1 MFNVIFMVLLTLFC
15 SFNTTSFPLFGT
27 LCEDWTSV
35 WYSCRTGF
43 IFLSTRGEVRTFIGS
58 PFSHSP
64 WDKPSKWS
72 TSLIISVLILLHRQC
87 GCKRN
92 DGFSFLNLNQHSEWV
107 FSLFLSPTP
116 HAEWQTITATQR
128 TVVTDFRVCSWPA
141 TCFLHSVKCGK
152 IKTTASQLDKL
163 LHEEKEGYHSIN
175 MCDSSESVPV
185 RTGLME
191 SFDTRCN
198 DNHLKLNTSETKEL
212 VVENSDDCNWLCVCS
227 LTRMRQ
233 AWGRSDLDLWPF
245 LGAFLKKYLLC
256 SRDRRWHKTG
266 WERRMWHD
274 GSASGMEPGVAAKA
288 TQPRHFWSVTT
299 KTQTV
304 LDSDTEEE
312 NKNGTSWKHN
322 ASRQQLSAVW
332 RRNISKKKEKS
343 PLKVQCV
350 GFGGISCIWT
360 HLISTETQWFL
371 VSVMK

>member
-1 MFNVIFMVLLTLFC
+1 M
-15 SFNTTSFPLFGT
+15 
-27 LCEDWTSV
+27 
-35 WYSCRTGF
+35 
-43 IFLSTRGEVRTFIGS
+43 
-58 PFSHSP
+58 
-64 WDKPSKWS
+64 
-72 TSLIISVLILLHRQC
+72 LILLHRQC

-141 TCFLHSVKCGK
+141 TCFLHSVKWGK

-175 MCDSSESVPV
+175 MCDSSESAPV

-266 WERRMWHD
+266 AREGCYMTVQHLEWNQASLQRPRSQDTSDLWPQKHKPSLIPTLKKRTRMRLPENI
-274 GSASGMEPGVAAKA
+274 MP
-288 TQPRHFWSVTT
+288 P
-299 KTQTV
+299 
-304 LDSDTEEE
+304 DSNCQRCGGETY
-312 NKNGTSWKHN
+312 
-322 ASRQQLSAVW
+322 L
-332 RRNISKKKEKS
+332 KKQNKS

>member
-1 MFNVIFMVLLTLFC
+1 M
-15 SFNTTSFPLFGT
+15 
-27 LCEDWTSV
+27 
-35 WYSCRTGF
+35 
-43 IFLSTRGEVRTFIGS
+43 
-58 PFSHSP
+58 
-64 WDKPSKWS
+64 
-72 TSLIISVLILLHRQC
+72 LILLHRQC

-266 WERRMWHD
+266 AREGCYMTVQHLEWNQASLQRPRSQDTSDLWPQKPKPSLIPTLKKRTRMRL
-274 GSASGMEPGVAAKA
+274 P
-288 TQPRHFWSVTT
+288 
-299 KTQTV
+299 
-304 LDSDTEEE
+304 E
-312 NKNGTSWKHN
+312 NIMPPDNNCQRCGGETY
-322 ASRQQLSAVW
+322 L
-332 RRNISKKKEKS
+332 KKKK
-343 PLKVQCV
+343 KV
-350 GFGGISCIWT
+350 
-360 HLISTETQWFL
+360 H
-371 VSVMK
+371 

>member
-1 MFNVIFMVLLTLFC
+1 
-15 SFNTTSFPLFGT
+15 
-27 LCEDWTSV
+27 
-35 WYSCRTGF
+35 
-43 IFLSTRGEVRTFIGS
+43 
-58 PFSHSP
+58 
-64 WDKPSKWS
+64 
-72 TSLIISVLILLHRQC
+72 
-87 GCKRN
+87 
-92 DGFSFLNLNQHSEWV
+92 
-107 FSLFLSPTP
+107 
-116 HAEWQTITATQR
+116 
-128 TVVTDFRVCSWPA
+128 
-141 TCFLHSVKCGK
+141 
-152 IKTTASQLDKL
+152 
-163 LHEEKEGYHSIN
+163 
-175 MCDSSESVPV
+175 MCDSSESAPV

-191 SFDTRCN
+191 SFDTWCN

-312 NKNGTSWKHN
+312 NKNETSWKHN

-332 RRNISKKKEKS
+332 RRNISKKTKQKS
-343 PLKVQCV
+343 TKGPVCR
-350 GFGGISCIWT
+350 IRW
-360 HLISTETQWFL
+360 HLLHLNTPHLNRNTTVFSFSYEVIKKLHNYEYR
-371 VSVMK
+371 V